1 MNKSIVK
8 IMMLLSIFLGIV
20 SGLLTIV
27 PYIGEIIFWLLIT
40 ITAPVVVIFL
50 TRVGLLEMVSVR
62 QSTVIGALI
71 GFVSFLAFSLVYIP
85 IVVMLAKFFNYS
97 PNLGVS
103 MFLSNATFGLII
115 LLSVF
120 MGILSATIN
129 AFSGFV
135 AYYLI
140 EFNKSAETS
149 KKNDYTQFNIRK

>member
-40 ITAPVVVIFL
+40 ISAPVVVIFL
-50 TRVGLLEMVSVR
+50 TRVGLLEMASVR

-71 GFVSFLAFSLVYIP
+71 GFVSFLAFSMVYIP

-115 LLSVF
+115 LMSVF

>member
-8 IMMLLSIFLGIV
+8 IMMLLSIFWGIV

-40 ITAPVVVIFL
+40 ISAPVVVIFL
-50 TRVGLLEMVSVR
+50 TRVGLLEMASVR

-71 GFVSFLAFSLVYIP
+71 GFVSFLAFSIVYIP

-140 EFNKSAETS
+140 EFNKSTETP

>member
-71 GFVSFLAFSLVYIP
+71 GFVSFLAFSIVYIP